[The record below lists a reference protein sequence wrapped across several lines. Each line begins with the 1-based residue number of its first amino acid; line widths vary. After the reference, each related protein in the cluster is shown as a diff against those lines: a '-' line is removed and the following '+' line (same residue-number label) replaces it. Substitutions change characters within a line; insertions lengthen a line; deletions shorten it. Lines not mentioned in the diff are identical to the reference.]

1 MRERGPRE
9 ATIIII
15 SNQTNMHE
23 NIHTERGAHEGN
35 HHLQVINNFLPR
47 KTRRRRSIGSENND
61 IFFVKQSLRFK
72 TSAIC
77 FRKSPLPSS
86 LKCSRREPISE
97 ARRLFRCVNFVE
109 VTVLTVD
116 WPSDNDTV
124 LVLRSTGAVA
134 PGPPKYALASRVRGR
149 PCTYSS
155 MLNA

>member
-1 MRERGPRE
+1 MEHDHPAFSPWTFSFAFFSRLCFCFLSFSIWDSTVGSSDRRLVV
-9 ATIIII
+9 I
-15 SNQTNMHE
+15 SFI
-23 NIHTERGAHEGN
+23 NIEG
-35 HHLQVINNFLPR
+35 F
-47 KTRRRRSIGSENND
+47 

-124 LVLRSTGAVA
+124 LVC
-134 PGPPKYALASRVRGR
+134 GR
-149 PCTYSS
+149 RAQWHQGHRNTPSPREFEVGQARTRRC
-155 MLNA
+155 